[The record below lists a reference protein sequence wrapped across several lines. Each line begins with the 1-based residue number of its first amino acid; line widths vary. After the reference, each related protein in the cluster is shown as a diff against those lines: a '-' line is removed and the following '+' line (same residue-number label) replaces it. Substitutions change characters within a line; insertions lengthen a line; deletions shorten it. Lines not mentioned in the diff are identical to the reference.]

1 MLFAKKEPARPKWN
15 STTQTPAIRCSIC
28 TGEQEAGFITRGTGA
43 FTSVMLIRNEDDLQE
58 FREIYGLQDVSIR
71 KIY

>member
-1 MLFAKKEPARPKWN
+1 MLFSRKAPSHPRWN
-15 STTQTPAIRCSIC
+15 SNLQTPAIRCSIC

-43 FTSVMLIRNEDDLQE
+43 FTGVMLIRNEDDMTE
-58 FREIYGLQDVSIR
+58 FREMYGLQDVNIR